1 MVFIKATQIR
11 IVALDPKT
19 EGKYIEMI
27 KSLRKILLSQAYLEA
42 NRKHPQDFTRK
53 RHLTFT
59 IVVLFLINMI
69 KRSLQDELDEFY
81 KALQGQMI
89 AEQVVTKSAFTQ
101 ARQKLK
107 HTAFIQLHQA
117 QINYFYDHFEPLTW
131 SGLRLLAIDGSM
143 ADLPN
148 NPATSEHFGVWHP
161 HAGGTC
167 AKARV
172 SQMFD
177 VLNKI
182 SVDAVISPMEYGER
196 DLAERHFDHLQPTD
210 LVLLDRGYPA
220 IPLFLLILE
229 KGAHFCARMPIGKW
243 EVINDFLASGKLE
256 DCVEITP
263 RFEARKRCLDLE
275 LPIGPFRVRLLKV
288 ILPNGTEEVLITSLL
303 NMDDYPYDIIKELYR
318 KRWPVEEDYKTIKSR
333 LELENWT
340 GLTVEAIYQDFYAT
354 VFTKNFAA
362 ILAQPAQPVVLQRT
376 QSRQHRYHTN
386 MTNWLSKM
394 KDSIVLLFVD
404 VDPKQLLVR
413 LWKQLLMV
421 IEPFRPNRSSVR
433 HKRVKRK
440 RYSTS
445 YKPIR

>member
-1 MVFIKATQIR
+1 
-11 IVALDPKT
+11 
-19 EGKYIEMI
+19 MI
-27 KSLRKILLSQAYLEA
+27 HLLRKLLTSSTYMEA
-42 NRKHPQDFTRK
+42 NRNHPQDFTRK

-59 IVVLFLINMI
+59 IVVLFLINMV

-81 KALQGQMI
+81 RLLQGQMV

-117 QINYFYDHFEPLTW
+117 QINYFYEHFEPLKW
-131 SGLRLLAIDGSM
+131 FGLRLLAIDGSM
-143 ADLPN
+143 VDLPN
-148 NPATSEHFGVWHP
+148 NLAMSEHFGVWHP

-167 AKARV
+167 PKARI

-182 SVDAVISPMEYGER
+182 SVDAVISPYQSGER
-196 DLAERHFDHLQPTD
+196 DLAERHFDHLQLGD

-220 IPLFLLILE
+220 IPFFLLILE

-243 EVINDFLASGKLE
+243 EVVDDFLASGKLE
-256 DCVEITP
+256 DRVQITP
-263 RFEARKRCLDLE
+263 RFDAIKRCRELE
-275 LPIGPFRVRLLKV
+275 LPTGPFWVRILKV
-288 ILPNGTEEVLITSLL
+288 ILPNGTEEILITSLL
-303 NMDDYPYDIIKELYR
+303 DTEQYSYDLVKELYQ
-318 KRWPVEEDYKTIKSR
+318 KRWPVEEDYKMIKSR

-362 ILAQPAQPVVLQRT
+362 ILAQPAQQIVHEKT
-376 QSRQHRYHTN
+376 QSRQYRYHAN

-404 VDPKQLLVR
+404 GDLKQLLDR
-413 LWKQLLMV
+413 LWKQLLRV

-440 RYSTS
+440 RFSTS